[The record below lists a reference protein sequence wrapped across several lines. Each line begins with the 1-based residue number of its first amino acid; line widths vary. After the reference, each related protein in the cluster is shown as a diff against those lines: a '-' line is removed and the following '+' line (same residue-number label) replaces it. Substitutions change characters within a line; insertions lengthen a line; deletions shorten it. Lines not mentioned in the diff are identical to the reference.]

1 MKAVFALRSS
11 RLELVFLAMALVLP
25 CTLLA
30 ATLAPKSLEQ
40 LIDGADL
47 IVRGHVQAVRPGP
60 SGKDG
65 PSTTV
70 VIAVKEQWKGAKLS
84 TFKMIQPQGTEGGIA
99 QAVPGLPTF
108 RVGED
113 VILFVAREG
122 HGRYH
127 VLGGKQGKFS
137 VRSDVATGKQVV
149 EDLTGARLD
158 LDQFISHLAPPS
170 RPVRQ
175 R

>member
-1 MKAVFALRSS
+1 
-11 RLELVFLAMALVLP
+11 
-25 CTLLA
+25 
-30 ATLAPKSLEQ
+30 
-40 LIDGADL
+40 
-47 IVRGHVQAVRPGP
+47 
-60 SGKDG
+60 
-65 PSTTV
+65 

-108 RVGED
+108 RVGEE

-137 VRSDVATGKQVV
+137 VRSDVAPGKQVV
-149 EDLTGARLD
+149 EDLTGSQFD
-158 LDQFISHLAPPS
+158 LAQFVGHLAS
-170 RPVRQ
+170 SSKSIRQ